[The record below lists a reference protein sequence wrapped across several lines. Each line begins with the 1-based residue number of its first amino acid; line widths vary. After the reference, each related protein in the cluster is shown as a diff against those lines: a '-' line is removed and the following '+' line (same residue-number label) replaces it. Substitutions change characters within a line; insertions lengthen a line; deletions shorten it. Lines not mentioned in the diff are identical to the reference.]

1 MSESTTNSATSQ
13 GMTSNPPDSLQ
24 PEYRE
29 PLTAADREKDQRA
42 LLERITLLEKRLI
55 SVGMMV
61 LHLAERTLSKD
72 AFAEFQGKASRRT
85 PEPKLKL
92 QR

>member
-1 MSESTTNSATSQ
+1 MSEPTQDTPQ
-13 GMTSNPPDSLQ
+13 GMTSNPPYSLQ
-24 PEYRE
+24 PQ
-29 PLTAADREKDQRA
+29 PLTASAREEA